1 MIQDQIQN
9 LINRDIGAMT
19 VASSMTE
26 ADKNFAFRELIC
38 DDPLVKIFY
47 VTPEMA
53 VKSPKFRN
61 ALQILLQRGRL
72 ARFVIDE
79 AHCLSQWGHDFRPDY
94 KELHFLRDAFPTVP
108 IMALTATANNRVQS
122 KLSIQRI

>member
-26 ADKNFAFRELIC
+26 ADKNFAFRELVEN
-38 DDPLVKIFY
+38 DLLVKIFY

-94 KELHFLRDAFPTVP
+94 KELHFLRDAFPSIP
-108 IMALTATANNRVQS
+108 IMALTATANSRVQGNFNA
-122 KLSIQRI
+122 